1 MKLLFEETCLLER
14 AQAQGY
20 VTSDGRDN
28 YDPVLEAYRDWCRVQ
43 RRPFLHLALGEATA
57 RVIFSLLEAETVWRV
72 KTEKQLRQRIPTFC
86 LSQAEI
92 EMEPDYLIVGRVVNE
107 RLSELQDGVEDLS
120 LGERAIKRTGAALVV
135 PFVRSQ
141 YPSPSTKEARDRR
154 PIVPSHRCPF
164 PSNGLSRTRP
174 LRAAR
179 GGLRQWNKRLILALV
194 HPAPKRSPAQA

>member
-72 KTEKQLRQRIPTFC
+72 KTEKQLLLDTI
-86 LSQAEI
+86 I
-92 EMEPDYLIVGRVVNE
+92 M
-107 RLSELQDGVEDLS
+107 DGT
-120 LGERAIKRTGAALVV
+120 IKKMHIYKMA
-135 PFVRSQ
+135 
-141 YPSPSTKEARDRR
+141 D
-154 PIVPSHRCPF
+154 I
-164 PSNGLSRTRP
+164 
-174 LRAAR
+174 
-179 GGLRQWNKRLILALV
+179 
-194 HPAPKRSPAQA
+194 